1 MSPGPKELYT
11 KKYGQVLLRNPKVAR
26 FEVEALKLPSG
37 SRILEIGPGPGT
49 LTSILLE
56 KGYIVEAIEPD
67 HRFYEELLGKLSQY
81 LDAGTLTLTKA
92 SFLDIAGLKCDGII
106 GNVPYHIS
114 SEIIFHLGNFEFK
127 KAVLMLQREFCNRL
141 ISQVGSKDYSRLS
154 VNAQLRFRIKVIA
167 KVSRNSFSP
176 VPEVDSSVIEII
188 PRCEYEEDV
197 IRKADAV
204 FRKLFSNRRK
214 KLSSSLRNITGELG
228 NKRVNELSPEKLL
241 EIALQEIT
249 GQSRSL
255 LP

>member
-1 MSPGPKELYT
+1 MSPGPKGLYT

-37 SRILEIGPGPGT
+37 SRILEIGSGPGT
-49 LTSILLE
+49 LTSLLLE
-56 KGYIVEAIEPD
+56 KGYKVDAIEPD
-67 HRFYEELLGKLSQY
+67 HRFYEELIGKFSQF
-81 LDAGTLTLTKA
+81 LDSGALTLKKA
-92 SFLDIAGLKCDGII
+92 NILDLKELQCDGII

-114 SEIIFHLGNFEFK
+114 SEILFHLGNFEFK
-127 KAVLMLQREFCNRL
+127 RAVLMLQREFCSRL
-141 ISQVGSKDYSRLS
+141 VSQVGSKDYSRLS

-188 PRCEYEEDV
+188 PRGEFSEDE

-204 FRKLFSNRRK
+204 FRILFSNRRK
-214 KLSSSLRNITGELG
+214 KLSSSLRKIEGEIG

-249 GQSRSL
+249 G
-255 LP
+255 